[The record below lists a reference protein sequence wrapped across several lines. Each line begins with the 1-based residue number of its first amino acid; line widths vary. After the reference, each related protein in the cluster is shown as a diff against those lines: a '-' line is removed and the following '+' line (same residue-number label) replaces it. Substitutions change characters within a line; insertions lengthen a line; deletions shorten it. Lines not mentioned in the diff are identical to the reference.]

1 MGGNPEFP
9 KPIDSRVYL
18 YRDRIEL
25 RFWNGDY
32 YNNESDLS
40 VLFGSIVNIEN
51 MDEKKISALRVIGLG
66 MVFIPLAIVGA
77 MWKKNHI
84 YTVIKYKEDSAEKA
98 IILDFR
104 DNVEIVQGWIF
115 RRLLN
120 SRTSS
125 KVTTG
130 QEFMIYENYQH
141 GFTISYPRT
150 WVDDELQQ
158 KRENY
163 TEIVK
168 IRKFVE
174 NKSPFV
180 TVYVTDIQSSNLDS
194 QALVNREMET
204 VRNDANMS
212 VVESSNLVIDNKPA
226 ATLVYVDYNGYKRK
240 VIWIQSNDIVYKIS
254 YYVEKGQYLEFL
266 PAVDE
271 MVKSFKVG
279 NPSPNVSTE
288 TLENQKRIDLEHPL
302 KILMTRFAKGE
313 ITEEQYKRMR
323 SILNET
329 DEHSL

>member
-1 MGGNPEFP
+1 
-9 KPIDSRVYL
+9 
-18 YRDRIEL
+18 
-25 RFWNGDY
+25 
-32 YNNESDLS
+32 
-40 VLFGSIVNIEN
+40 
-51 MDEKKISALRVIGLG
+51 
-66 MVFIPLAIVGA
+66 
-77 MWKKNHI
+77 
-84 YTVIKYKEDSAEKA
+84 
-98 IILDFR
+98 
-104 DNVEIVQGWIF
+104 
-115 RRLLN
+115 
-120 SRTSS
+120 
-125 KVTTG
+125 
-130 QEFMIYENYQH
+130 
-141 GFTISYPRT
+141 
-150 WVDDELQQ
+150 
-158 KRENY
+158 
-163 TEIVK
+163 
-168 IRKFVE
+168 
-174 NKSPFV
+174 
-180 TVYVTDIQSSNLDS
+180 
-194 QALVNREMET
+194 MET

-288 TLENQKRIDLEHPL
+288 ILENQKRIDLEHPL